1 MLLAFLKLKRRI
13 IQTAQSRYCYHAF
26 NNHRCEMLVWQ
37 MYFSILPIGLGIMT
51 LVASLIGL
59 FAYLMSD
66 DNATRL
72 PAFNWFK
79 RLIIVAFLLL
89 SVGLFMTFG
98 SFWG

>member
-1 MLLAFLKLKRRI
+1 
-13 IQTAQSRYCYHAF
+13 
-26 NNHRCEMLVWQ
+26 
-37 MYFSILPIGLGIMT
+37 MT
-51 LVASLIGL
+51 LAASLLCL

-89 SVGLFMTFG
+89 SVGLFMTFRY
-98 SFWG
+98 FWG